1 MFGMLD
7 YRAHKLYWLLTL
19 PLRIIA
25 RLVFLCAVAAA
36 PIRVACPGTV
46 RRWYQ
51 KVAGSRG
58 GNTIRSCRNFPA

>member
-25 RLVFLCAVAAA
+25 RLLFLLAVA
-36 PIRVACPGTV
+36 V
-46 RRWYQ
+46 RHPNAVQAHW
-51 KVAGSRG
+51 
-58 GNTIRSCRNFPA
+58 PP